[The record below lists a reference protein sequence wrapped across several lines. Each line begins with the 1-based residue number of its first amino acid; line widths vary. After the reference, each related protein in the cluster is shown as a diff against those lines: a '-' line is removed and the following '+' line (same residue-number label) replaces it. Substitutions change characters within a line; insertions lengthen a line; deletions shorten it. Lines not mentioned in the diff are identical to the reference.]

1 MKACAKR
8 IPPFAA
14 AQCWS
19 SNPVVLIAM
28 HVICAKRIDG
38 YQLRQAFLSGAC
50 AEPATA
56 NQKMTEDFSDLHGF
70 SD

>member
-1 MKACAKR
+1 
-8 IPPFAA
+8 
-14 AQCWS
+14 
-19 SNPVVLIAM
+19 M

-56 NQKMTEDFSDLHGF
+56 NQKMTEDFSDLHGI
-70 SD
+70 SDLHDQYPHSDVFCALPARRLP